1 MLSYVETDKL
11 SWKPEVLQYMESQ
24 RVGYDLVAEPQQQS
38 DNYISKYMIYQY
50 MVTIYIIV
58 YTINET
64 WETLRIHC
72 KDMFTVLFC
81 LEN

>member
-1 MLSYVETDKL
+1 
-11 SWKPEVLQYMESQ
+11 MESQ
-24 RVGYDLVAEPQQQS
+24 RVGYDLVTEQQQQS
-38 DNYISKYMIYQY
+38 DNYIIISKYMICQY

-58 YTINET
+58 YTINKT
-64 WETLRIHC
+64 WETLKIHC